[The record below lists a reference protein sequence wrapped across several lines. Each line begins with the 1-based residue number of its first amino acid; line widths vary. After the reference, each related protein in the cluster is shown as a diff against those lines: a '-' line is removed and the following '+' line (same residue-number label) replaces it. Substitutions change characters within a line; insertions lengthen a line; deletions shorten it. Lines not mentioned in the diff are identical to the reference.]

1 MFYFGWP
8 MHSGN
13 GTESDIE
20 MSHQMMSILG
30 AFARGE
36 PAVPTGES
44 WPKAQPGMNSMI
56 IDGPDGY
63 SHLFLKFYYKFR
75 LLYGREFQKTTHAS
89 LGRSHSKIPCKL
101 KYKLYYITF
110 KIQ

>member
-63 SHLFLKFYYKFR
+63 SHFSFEI
-75 LLYGREFQKTTHAS
+75 LL
-89 LGRSHSKIPCKL
+89 
-101 KYKLYYITF
+101 
-110 KIQ
+110 